1 MLRRIEE
8 LVEEIDRLQ
17 ARVEEHRRQELVVQ
31 RRTWAEW
38 ARESEVYRELL
49 RDIRLQRLRQHSQLT
64 PAEQR
69 VCVDLLAL
77 LD

>member
-1 MLRRIEE
+1 MLRRIVE

-38 ARESEVYRELL
+38 ARESEVYRERL
-49 RDIRLQRLRQHSQLT
+49 RDIRLQHLRQHSQLT

-69 VCVDLLAL
+69 VCVDLQAL

>member
-1 MLRRIEE
+1 MLRRIVE

-17 ARVEEHRRQELVVQ
+17 ARVEGRDHQ
-31 RRTWAEW
+31 WARG

>member
-1 MLRRIEE
+1 MLRRIVE
-8 LVEEIDRLQ
+8 LVGEIDRLQ
-17 ARVEEHRRQELVVQ
+17 DRVEGRDQLARG
-31 RRTWAEW
+31 
-38 ARESEVYRELL
+38 ARESEVYRERL
-49 RDIRLQRLRQHSQLT
+49 RDIRLQHLRQHSQLT

>member
-1 MLRRIEE
+1 MLRRIVE

-17 ARVEEHRRQELVVQ
+17 ARVEGRDQLARG
-31 RRTWAEW
+31 
-38 ARESEVYRELL
+38 ARESEVYRERL

-69 VCVDLLAL
+69 VCVDLQAL

>member
-38 ARESEVYRELL
+38 ARESEVYRERL
-49 RDIRLQRLRQHSQLT
+49 REIRLQHLSQHSQLT

-77 LD
+77 RD